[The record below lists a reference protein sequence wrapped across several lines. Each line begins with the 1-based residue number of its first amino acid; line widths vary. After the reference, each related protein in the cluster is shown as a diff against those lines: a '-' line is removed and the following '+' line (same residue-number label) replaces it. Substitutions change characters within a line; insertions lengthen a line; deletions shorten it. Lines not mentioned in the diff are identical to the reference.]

1 MSGGGII
8 IQRRAALLTA
18 AKDPS
23 IYDNLPMN
31 CKDKIDD
38 IDTKPPDQCTEHDLR
53 TLVKML
59 DIALHC

>member
-1 MSGGGII
+1 MSGGII

-23 IYDNLPMN
+23 LYDNLPMS

-38 IDTKPPDQCTEHDLR
+38 IEAKAPTSCTEHDLH

-59 DIALHC
+59 EIALHC